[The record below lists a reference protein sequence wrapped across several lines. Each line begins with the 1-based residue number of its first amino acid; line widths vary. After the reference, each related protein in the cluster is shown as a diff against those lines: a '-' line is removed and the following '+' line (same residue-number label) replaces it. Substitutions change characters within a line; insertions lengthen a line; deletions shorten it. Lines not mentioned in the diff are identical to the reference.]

1 MGILK
6 EKGARSF
13 IKVVGAFLSTVLIF
27 SAIVLSS
34 CGGDSSD
41 IYAITREEGS
51 GTRSAFAELVGLV
64 NEDGSDAISSSAEV
78 TNNTAVMMTSV
89 AGNESA
95 IGYMSL
101 GSLDDSIKAVDIDGV
116 SATKENVKNGSYK
129 IKRPFNIV
137 RKASISKVAQVF
149 IDYILSSDGQKI
161 IADEG
166 YIENES
172 AKKFDNPSVSGKLTI
187 GGSSSVSPVME
198 KLIEAYKKVN
208 PKVNIELQTSDSS
221 TGIEQATNGTL
232 DIGMASRDLKP
243 EEKGLKQ
250 VTICQDGIAVIV
262 NIANELSS
270 LTIDQVRD
278 IFNGT
283 ITKFSDIK

>member
-208 PKVNIELQTSDSS
+208 PKVDIELQTSDSS